1 MKIEQSKLNEYLKK
15 IHGSVCPFYAGI
27 ITGISLT
34 KYFKP

>member
-15 IHGSVCPFYAGI
+15 FTVQCALYVGI
-27 ITGISLT
+27 ITGIFLT